1 MSQTIHIL
9 DQVRHHLVG
18 CGGWISSGAVSWDG
32 TFPRFSKAVANSHS
46 QGCLCLLSV
55 AFGLL
60 IVKQLQFILMDLSD
74 TDCNG
79 PSTCDPAAGSCQ
91 PHWAQM
97 LLNFHRERRLP
108 NPEALGSGARLNH
121 PVGLVQTLELGSTMG
136 QLNRVSGSEA
146 RVLTLKTL
154 SPCF

>member
-1 MSQTIHIL
+1 M
-9 DQVRHHLVG
+9 V
-18 CGGWISSGAVSWDG
+18 SGEG
-32 TFPRFSKAVANSHS
+32 TFPRFSEAVANSHS
-46 QGCLCLLSV
+46 QACICLLSV

-79 PSTCDPAAGSCQ
+79 PSTCDPAAGCCQ
-91 PHWAQM
+91 PLGARM
-97 LLNFHRERRLP
+97 LLILRRERLLP
-108 NPEALGSGARLNH
+108 NPEALGSGARLIH

-136 QLNRVSGSEA
+136 QLNGVSGSEA

-154 SPCF
+154 PPCF